1 MSAVIADTGP
11 VHYLI
16 LIEQISLLPVL
27 FETIFI
33 PETVRKEMLAPRTPA
48 VVRQWIT
55 TPPAWL
61 QVVPDPAPVFADL
74 PSGLD
79 EGERAA
85 VQLALSMPASLL
97 LMDDRAGVAAAISK
111 GLVVTGTLGILKLA
125 AIRDLVDI
133 ESALNRLLK
142 TNFRYPP
149 SLIQELL
156 HSLRKDS
163 PHS

>member
-16 LIEQISLLPVL
+16 LIEQIALLPAL

-33 PETVRKEMLAPRTPA
+33 PETVRKEMLAPRTPG

-55 TPPAWL
+55 TPPGWL
-61 QVVPDPAPVFADL
+61 QIVPDPLPVSADL
-74 PSGLD
+74 PPGLD
-79 EGERAA
+79 EGEWAA
-85 VQLALSMPASLL
+85 VQLALLMETSLL
-97 LMDDRAGVAAAISK
+97 LMDDRAGVAAAINK
-111 GLVVTGTLGILKLA
+111 GLVVTGTLGVLKLA
-125 AIRDLVDI
+125 AIRDLVNI
-133 ESALNRLLK
+133 ESALDRLLK
-142 TNFRYPP
+142 TNFRYAP

-156 HSLRKDS
+156 DSLKKSS